1 MFPDSEIPRKITLQK
16 DNGKYVINRVA
27 TNPENLENLEKCQ
40 FLTKIRE
47 NLEKS
52 GKKFENQGKV
62 RENFQKWL
70 FVF

>member
-16 DNGKYVINRVA
+16 DNGKYVINTVA
-27 TNPENLENLEKCQ
+27 TNLENLENLEKCQ

>member
-27 TNPENLENLEKCQ
+27 TNLENLENLEKCQ